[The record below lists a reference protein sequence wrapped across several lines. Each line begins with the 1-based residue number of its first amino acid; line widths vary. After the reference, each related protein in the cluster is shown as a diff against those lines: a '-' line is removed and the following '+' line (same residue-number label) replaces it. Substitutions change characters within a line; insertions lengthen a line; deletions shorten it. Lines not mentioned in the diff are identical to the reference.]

1 MSAVESSLGDVSVQS
16 ADEQASR
23 RLLGFWTCTAL
34 VVGNTI
40 GIGIFLLPAV
50 LAPFGLNA
58 LIGWGVTVAGCLVL
72 ARVFARLATVF
83 PDADG
88 PYGYIRRTL
97 GDRTAFLA
105 TWCYWLSLWIT
116 NATIAVGVVGYLHA
130 VVPGLA
136 DIAPP
141 WLTALCLLWLFIA
154 INLFGV
160 RASGPVQILMTTLKL
175 LPMAVVIILGIWLL
189 ISEPASYVRDVPATQ
204 IALPQVMAASTIAL
218 FALLGFES
226 ASVPAGRVRDPG
238 RTIPRAT
245 LVGTLLTAVIY
256 IAVSTIPML
265 LIPQAELAKSTAPF
279 VDLLNRFAIDG
290 SGRWLALFV
299 VISGLG
305 ALNGW
310 TLLVGEL
317 TRTMAVNGVLPSI
330 FAREDS
336 RGAPAVALV
345 VTGLLASAMVLM
357 NFSKSLVQGFA
368 FLSTVVT
375 AANLPLYLCA
385 ALALVALRLRGEPPT
400 KRDLLIL
407 GGLGAAYAIF
417 AFIGMGSEPFLWA
430 LALAAVGAPIY
441 LLMHRHRMK
450 QAAI

>member
-1 MSAVESSLGDVSVQS
+1 MSAVESSPGPLEGTRQ
-16 ADEQASR
+16 AEQ

-40 GIGIFLLPAV
+40 GVGIFLLPAV

-58 LIGWGVTVAGCLVL
+58 LLGWGVTVAGCLVL
-72 ARVFARLATVF
+72 ARAFARLAKVF

-97 GDRTAFLA
+97 GDSTAFLA
-105 TWCYWLSLWIT
+105 IWCYWLSLWIT

-136 DIAPP
+136 DVAPP
-141 WLTALCLLWLFIA
+141 WLTALAMLWLFIA

-160 RASGPVQILMTTLKL
+160 RTSGPVQIAMTTLKL
-175 LPMAVVIILGIWLL
+175 LPMAAVILLGIWLL
-189 ISEPASYVRDVPATQ
+189 ASEPASYVRDLPPTP
-204 IALPQVMAASTIAL
+204 IALPQVMAASTLAL
-218 FALLGFES
+218 FAMLGFES

-245 LVGTLLTAVIY
+245 LVGTVLTAAIY
-256 IAVSTIPML
+256 IAVSVIPML
-265 LIPQAELAKSTAPF
+265 LIPQRELATSTAPF

-290 SGRWLALFV
+290 SGRLLALFV

-305 ALNGW
+305 AINGW

-317 TRTMAVNGVLPSI
+317 TRTMATNGVLPPI
-330 FAREDS
+330 FARGNRS
-336 RGAPAVALV
+336 GAPAVALI

-357 NFSKSLVQGFA
+357 NYSKSLVQGFA

-385 ALALVALRLRGEPPT
+385 ALALVVLWRRGARPAT
-400 KRDLLIL
+400 RDLLVL
-407 GGLGAAYAIF
+407 GVLGTAYVVF
-417 AFIGMGSEPFLWA
+417 AFIGMGSEPFWWA
-430 LALAAVGAPIY
+430 LALAAAGVPIY
-441 LLMHRHRMK
+441 LLMRWRRLTP
-450 QAAI
+450 AAT

>member
-1 MSAVESSLGDVSVQS
+1 MSTSPEMTNANGDQ
-16 ADEQASR
+16 Q

-40 GIGIFLLPAV
+40 GIGIFLLPSV

-58 LIGWGVTVAGCLVL
+58 LLGWAVTVAGCLVL

-97 GDRTAFLA
+97 GDRPAFLA
-105 TWCYWLSLWIT
+105 IWCYWLSLWIT

-130 VVPGLA
+130 VIPGLA
-136 DIAPP
+136 DVAPP
-141 WLTALCLLWLFIA
+141 WLSALALLWFFVA
-154 INLFGV
+154 INLLGV

-175 LPMAVVIILGIWLL
+175 LPMAAVIILGIWLL
-189 ISEPASYVRDVPATQ
+189 VSEPAAYGRDLPTTP
-204 IALPQVMAASTIAL
+204 ISLPQIMAASTIAL
-218 FALLGFES
+218 FAMLGFES
-226 ASVPAGRVRDPG
+226 ASVPAARVRDPG

-245 LVGTLLTAVIY
+245 LAGTAITAVIY
-256 IAVSTIPML
+256 IAVSAIPIL
-265 LIPQAELAKSTAPF
+265 LIPQAELAVSTAPF
-279 VDLLNRFAIDG
+279 VDVLNRLGSGG
-290 SGRWLALFV
+290 SGRMLALFV

-317 TRTMAVNGVLPSI
+317 TRTMALNGVLPSI
-330 FAREDS
+330 FTREDR

-357 NFSKSLVQGFA
+357 NYSRSLVQGFA

-385 ALALVALRLRGEPPT
+385 ALALVVLRLRRGGPDA
-400 KRDLLIL
+400 RDLLVL
-407 GGLGAAYAIF
+407 GVVGTGYAVF
-417 AFIGMGSEPFLWA
+417 ALIGMGSEPFLWA
-430 LALAAVGAPIY
+430 LALAAVGVPLYLVMRRANSKPAAP
-441 LLMHRHRMK
+441 
-450 QAAI
+450 

>member
-1 MSAVESSLGDVSVQS
+1 MSPVESSLGGAPA
-16 ADEQASR
+16 ADGQASG

-40 GIGIFLLPAV
+40 GIGIFLLPSV

-58 LIGWGVTVAGCLVL
+58 LLGWGVTVAGCLVL
-72 ARVFARLATVF
+72 ARAFARLATVF

-97 GDRTAFLA
+97 GDSTAFVA
-105 TWCYWLSLWIT
+105 IWCYWLSLWIT

-130 VVPGLA
+130 VVPELA
-136 DIAPP
+136 GVAPP
-141 WLTALCLLWLFIA
+141 WLFALGFLWLFVA
-154 INLFGV
+154 VNLLGV
-160 RASGPVQILMTTLKL
+160 RTSGPVQILMTALKL
-175 LPMAVVIILGIWLL
+175 LPMAAVILLGLWLL
-189 ISEPASYVRDVPATQ
+189 VSEPTAYVRDLPATP

-218 FALLGFES
+218 FAMLGFES

-245 LVGTLLTAVIY
+245 LVGTVLTAAIY
-256 IAVSTIPML
+256 IAVSIIPML
-265 LIPQAELAKSTAPF
+265 LIPQSELATSTAPF

-290 SGRWLALFV
+290 SGRLLALFV

-330 FAREDS
+330 FTRVDRS
-336 RGAPAVALV
+336 GAPAVALV

-357 NFSKSLVQGFA
+357 NYSRSLVQGFA

-385 ALALVALRLRGEPPT
+385 ALALVALRLRGERPAT
-400 KRDLLIL
+400 RDLLVL
-407 GGLGAAYAIF
+407 GVLGTAYTVF
-417 AFIGMGSEPFLWA
+417 AFIGMGSEPFVWA
-430 LALAAVGAPIY
+430 LALGAAGVPLY
-441 LLMHRHRMK
+441 LLMRFGASRP
-450 QAAI
+450 ATT